1 MWRWV
6 RELVAPTRA
15 PARRARHIA
24 RQSRQQRRVRPPRH
38 GVCPR
43 FGRQGAQE
51 ANTRALTAS
60 RARQSLTLHQTIT
73 SRGRTTSLADW
84 VPWAAP
90 GPASL
95 PGSRRLADSVGAAS
109 SPRYRLRVGGCSR
122 ELHCSSRVNCFF
134 PGFCF
139 FREKAFQVCLFSSS
153 KKNCVCVRV
162 SESVSVC
169 LCLCLC
175 LCLCPSLCLCLCRAC
190 DACLPSRTAAPARC
204 KQSVKE
210 GSEGA
215 RK

>member
-60 RARQSLTLHQTIT
+60 RARQSLTSHQTIT
-73 SRGRTTSLADW
+73 SRVRTTSLADW

-90 GPASL
+90 AHL

-109 SPRYRLRVGGCSR
+109 SPRYGEAL
-122 ELHCSSRVNCFF
+122 SSRKFVELFF
-134 PGFCF
+134 FGFCF
-139 FREKAFQVCLFSSS
+139 SSS
-153 KKNCVCVRV
+153 VKNLKPAQAFVFFRKKNCLSRNQ
-162 SESVSVC
+162 
-169 LCLCLC
+169 
-175 LCLCPSLCLCLCRAC
+175 CRLHKA
-190 DACLPSRTAAPARC
+190 
-204 KQSVKE
+204 
-210 GSEGA
+210 
-215 RK
+215 